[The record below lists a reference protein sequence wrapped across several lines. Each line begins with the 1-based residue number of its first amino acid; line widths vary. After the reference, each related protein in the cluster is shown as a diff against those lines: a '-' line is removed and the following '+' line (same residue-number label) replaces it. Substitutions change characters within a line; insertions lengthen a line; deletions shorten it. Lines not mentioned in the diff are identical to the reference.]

1 MITNI
6 TANNNGSL
14 LWVSTGGS
22 NMPHINMNAPS
33 SGMMRWNGNIN
44 SIEVFDGSMNLWQ
57 QMYGKTADI
66 QLSPQIQ
73 AVINWA
79 NLKMA
84 EESEWEKLA
93 KTNDAVK
100 IALENMKKAKQQL
113 DITAKLVKEHNETT
127 D

>member
-6 TANNNGSL
+6 TANGSPL

-22 NMPHINMNAPS
+22 TMPHINMNAPS

-113 DITAKLVKEHNETT
+113 DITAKLVKDHNETT
-127 D
+127 S

>member
-6 TANNNGSL
+6 TANGNPL

-33 SGMMRWNGNIN
+33 SGMMRWNGNSN
-44 SIEVFDGSMNLWQ
+44 CIEVFDGSMNLWQ

-73 AVINWA
+73 AVVSWA
-79 NLKMA
+79 HLKMA

-113 DITAKLVKEHNETT
+113 DITAKLVKDHNETT
-127 D
+127 S

>member
-6 TANNNGSL
+6 TANGNNL

-22 NMPHINMNAPS
+22 TMPYINMNAPS
-33 SGMMRWNGNIN
+33 SGMMRWNGNNN
-44 SIEVFDGSMNLWQ
+44 SIEVFDGSTNLWQ
-57 QMYGKTADI
+57 PMYGKTADI

-73 AVINWA
+73 AVMNWA

-113 DITAKLVKEHNETT
+113 DITAKLVKDHNETT
-127 D
+127 S

>member
-1 MITNI
+1 MIATI
-6 TANNNGSL
+6 TANGNSL

-22 NMPHINMNAPS
+22 TMPYINMNAPS
-33 SGMMRWNGNIN
+33 SGMMRWNGNNN
-44 SIEVFDGSMNLWQ
+44 SIEVFDGSTNLWQ

-113 DITAKLVKEHNETT
+113 DITAKLVKDHNETT
-127 D
+127 S

>member
-6 TANNNGSL
+6 TATGSPL
-14 LWVSTGGS
+14 LWVSSGGS
-22 NMPHINMNAPS
+22 TMPYINMNAPS
-33 SGMMRWNGNIN
+33 SGMMRWNGNNN

-113 DITAKLVKEHNETT
+113 DITAKLVKDHNETT
-127 D
+127 S

>member
-6 TANNNGSL
+6 TANGNPL

-33 SGMMRWNGNIN
+33 SGMMRWNGNSN
-44 SIEVFDGSMNLWQ
+44 CIEVFDGSMNLWQ

-66 QLSPQIQ
+66 QLSPVVQTI
-73 AVINWA
+73 VDWA
-79 NLKMA
+79 NKKMA
-84 EESEWEKLA
+84 EELEWEKLA

-113 DITAKLVKEHNETT
+113 DITAKLVKDHNETT
-127 D
+127 S

>member
-113 DITAKLVKEHNETT
+113 DITAKLVKDHNETT
-127 D
+127 S

>member
-1 MITNI
+1 
-6 TANNNGSL
+6 
-14 LWVSTGGS
+14 
-22 NMPHINMNAPS
+22 MPHINMNAPS
-33 SGMMRWNGNIN
+33 SGMMRWNGNNN
-44 SIEVFDGSMNLWQ
+44 SIEVFDGSTNLWQ
-57 QMYGKTADI
+57 PMYGKTADI

-73 AVINWA
+73 AAMNWA

-113 DITAKLVKEHNETT
+113 DITAKLVKDHNETT
-127 D
+127 S

>member
-1 MITNI
+1 MIANI
-6 TANNNGSL
+6 TANGSNL

-22 NMPHINMNAPS
+22 TMPHINMNAPS

-73 AVINWA
+73 AVVAWA

-113 DITAKLVKEHNETT
+113 DITAKLVKDHNETT
-127 D
+127 S

>member
-6 TANNNGSL
+6 TANGNNL

-22 NMPHINMNAPS
+22 TMPYINMNAPS
-33 SGMMRWNGNIN
+33 SGMMRWNGNNN
-44 SIEVFDGSMNLWQ
+44 SIEVFDGSTNLWQ

-113 DITAKLVKEHNETT
+113 DITAKLVKDHNETT
-127 D
+127 S

>member
-1 MITNI
+1 MIANV
-6 TANNNGSL
+6 TANGGSL

-22 NMPHINMNAPS
+22 TMPYINMNAPS
-33 SGMMRWNGNIN
+33 SGMMRWNGNNN
-44 SIEVFDGSMNLWQ
+44 SIEVFDGSTNLWQ

-73 AVINWA
+73 AVVNWA
-79 NLKMA
+79 HLRMK

-93 KTNDAVK
+93 ETNDAVK

-113 DITAKLVKEHNETT
+113 DITAKLVKEHNESTS
-127 D
+127 

>member
-1 MITNI
+1 MIANI
-6 TANNNGSL
+6 TANGNPL

-22 NMPHINMNAPS
+22 TMPYSNMNAPS
-33 SGMMRWNGNIN
+33 SGMMRWNGNNN
-44 SIEVFDGSMNLWQ
+44 SIEVFDGSTNLWQ

-79 NLKMA
+79 NQKMA

-113 DITAKLVKEHNETT
+113 DITAKLVKDHNETT
-127 D
+127 S

>member
-1 MITNI
+1 MIANI
-6 TANNNGSL
+6 TANGSPL

-22 NMPHINMNAPS
+22 TMPYINMNAPS
-33 SGMMRWNGNIN
+33 SGMMRWNGNNN
-44 SIEVFDGSMNLWQ
+44 SIEVFDGSTNLWQ
-57 QMYGKTADI
+57 PMYGKTADI

-73 AVINWA
+73 AVMNWA
-79 NLKMA
+79 NLKIA

-113 DITAKLVKEHNETT
+113 DITAKLVKDHNETT
-127 D
+127 S

>member
-1 MITNI
+1 MIANI
-6 TANNNGSL
+6 TANGSNL

-22 NMPHINMNAPS
+22 TMPYINMNAPS
-33 SGMMRWNGNIN
+33 SGMMRWNGNNN
-44 SIEVFDGSMNLWQ
+44 SIEVFDGSTNLWQ
-57 QMYGKTADI
+57 PMYGKTADI

-113 DITAKLVKEHNETT
+113 DITAKLVKDHNETT
-127 D
+127 S

>member
-1 MITNI
+1 MIATI
-6 TANNNGSL
+6 TANGSSL

-22 NMPHINMNAPS
+22 TMPYINMNAPS
-33 SGMMRWNGNIN
+33 SGMMRWNGNNN
-44 SIEVFDGSMNLWQ
+44 SIEVFDGSTNLWQ
-57 QMYGKTADI
+57 PMYGKTADI

-79 NLKMA
+79 NQKMA

-93 KTNDAVK
+93 VTNEAVK
-100 IALENMKKAKQQL
+100 IALESMKKARQQL

-127 D
+127 S

>member
-1 MITNI
+1 MIANI
-6 TANNNGSL
+6 TANGSSL

-22 NMPHINMNAPS
+22 TMPYINMNAPS
-33 SGMMRWNGNIN
+33 SGMMRWNGNNN
-44 SIEVFDGSMNLWQ
+44 SIEVFDGSTNLWQ
-57 QMYGKTADI
+57 PMYGKTADI

-93 KTNDAVK
+93 TTNDAVK

-113 DITAKLVKEHNETT
+113 DITAKLVKDHNETT
-127 D
+127 S

>member
-1 MITNI
+1 MIAHI
-6 TANNNGSL
+6 TANGSPL

-22 NMPHINMNAPS
+22 TMPHINMNAPS
-33 SGMMRWNGNIN
+33 SGMMRWNGNNN
-44 SIEVFDGSMNLWQ
+44 SIEVFDGSTNLWQ
-57 QMYGKTADI
+57 PMYGKTADI

-73 AVINWA
+73 AVMNWA

-113 DITAKLVKEHNETT
+113 DITAKLVKDHNETT
-127 D
+127 S

>member
-1 MITNI
+1 MIANI
-6 TANNNGSL
+6 TTNGSNL

-22 NMPHINMNAPS
+22 TMPYINMNAPS
-33 SGMMRWNGNIN
+33 SGMMRWNGNNN
-44 SIEVFDGSMNLWQ
+44 SIEVFDGSTNLWQ

-113 DITAKLVKEHNETT
+113 DITAKLVKDHNETT
-127 D
+127 S

>member
-1 MITNI
+1 MIAHI
-6 TANNNGSL
+6 TANGSSL

-22 NMPHINMNAPS
+22 TMPYINMNAPS
-33 SGMMRWNGNIN
+33 SGMMRWNGNNN
-44 SIEVFDGSMNLWQ
+44 SIEVFDGSTNIWQ

-113 DITAKLVKEHNETT
+113 DITAKLVKDHNETT
-127 D
+127 S